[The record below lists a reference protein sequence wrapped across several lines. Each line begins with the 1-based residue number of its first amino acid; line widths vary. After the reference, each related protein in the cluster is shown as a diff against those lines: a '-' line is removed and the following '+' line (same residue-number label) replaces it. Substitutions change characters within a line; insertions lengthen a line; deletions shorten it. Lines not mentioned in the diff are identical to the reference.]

1 MMGFAVNGREP
12 GSPEKPS
19 VLVTG
24 ATGYIGGRLVPVLE
38 AAGVRL
44 RCLARQPAAL
54 ASRVS
59 PATEVVAG
67 DLLDPASLDR
77 ALAGIDVAYYL
88 VHSMGAHGD
97 YRETDRMAARNFGE
111 AARRAGVRRIV
122 YLGGLATGDEA
133 FSKHLKSRIET
144 GQVLRESGVPVVEF
158 RASVVIGSGSLSFEL
173 IRALVER
180 LPVMICPRW
189 VSTLA
194 QPIGIDDVLA
204 YLAAALQLPDGESRT
219 FEIGGADQASYG
231 DVMREYARQRGLKRV
246 MISVPLLTPRLSS
259 LWLGLVT
266 PVYARVGREL
276 IAGLKN
282 RSVVT
287 DPTALAVFPIRPIG
301 LREAIGRAIRYE
313 DRAFALTRWSD
324 ARSSGGA
331 TASPADTRFGGKLI
345 DRTPDPRGGRRGPR
359 VCSHRENWGRA
370 RLVFR
375 HVAVA
380 NQGRDR
386 PVDGRRGDASR
397 AARPE
402 APAVGDTLDF
412 WRVEAYEP
420 GRRLRL
426 AAEMKVP
433 GRAWLEFEV
442 EPVAGGAVVHQTAV
456 FEPVGLSGL
465 LYWYVLL
472 PVHALIFGGMLR
484 AIGRRAVEGDA
495 DRHRAGAGVP
505 L

>member
-1 MMGFAVNGREP
+1 VTLQKQE
-12 GSPEKPS
+12 SPEAPL
-19 VLVTG
+19 VLITG

-54 ASRVS
+54 APRTSPPTEIVS
-59 PATEVVAG
+59 G

-97 YRETDRMAARNFGE
+97 YRDTDRLAAHNFGE

-122 YLGGLATGDEA
+122 YLGGLATSDEPL
-133 FSKHLKSRIET
+133 SKHLKSRIET
-144 GQVLRESGVPVVEF
+144 GHALRESGVPIVEF
-158 RASVVIGSGSLSFEL
+158 RASVVIGSGSVSFEL

-204 YLAAALQLPDGESRT
+204 YLAAALQLPDSESRT

-231 DVMREYARQRGLKRV
+231 DLMREYARQRGLKRV

-287 DPTALAVFPIRPIG
+287 DPAALAVFPIKPVG
-301 LREAIGRAIRYE
+301 LREALGRASRYE
-313 DRAFALTRWSD
+313 DRVFALTRWSD
-324 ARSSGGA
+324 ARSSGGVI
-331 TASPADTRFGGKLI
+331 ASPADARL
-345 DRTPDPRGGRRGPR
+345 GGRLTDRR
-359 VCSHRENWGRA
+359 SI
-370 RLVFR
+370 

-380 NQGRDR
+380 ADHAFMPIARIGGNQGWYYATRLWRIRGAIDLLAGGVGMR
-386 PVDGRRGDASR
+386 RGRRD
-397 AARPE
+397 PNV
-402 APAVGDTLDF
+402 PAVGDTLDF

-442 EPVAGGAVVHQTAV
+442 VSVADGAVVHQTAV

-465 LYWYVLL
+465 IYWYALL
-472 PVHALIFGGMLR
+472 PVHALIFGGLLR
-484 AIGRRAVEGDA
+484 AIARRALS
-495 DRHRAGAGVP
+495 RS
-505 L
+505 

>member
-1 MMGFAVNGREP
+1 VTAHEPRSREGP
-12 GSPEKPS
+12 A

-24 ATGYIGGRLVPVLE
+24 STGYIGGRLVPVLE
-38 AAGVRL
+38 AEGVRL

-59 PATEVVAG
+59 PTTEIVAG
-67 DLLDPASLDR
+67 DLRDTASLDR
-77 ALAGIDVAYYL
+77 ALTGIDVAYYL
-88 VHSMGAHGD
+88 VHSMGARGD
-97 YRETDRMAARNFGE
+97 YRETDRAAARHFGE

-122 YLGGLATGDEA
+122 YLGGLATGNEA
-133 FSKHLKSRIET
+133 FSKHLRSRIET
-144 GQVLRESGVPVVEF
+144 GQALRESGVPVVEF

-204 YLAAALQLPDGESRT
+204 YLAAALQMPDSESRT
-219 FEIGGADQASYG
+219 LEIGGADQASYG

-287 DPTALAVFPIRPIG
+287 DAAALATFPIKPVG
-301 LREAIGRAIRYE
+301 LCEAISRAIRFE

-331 TASPADTRFGGKLI
+331 TPSPAGTQFRGKLV
-345 DRTPDPRGGRRGPR
+345 DRRQ
-359 VCSHRENWGRA
+359 V
-370 RLVFR
+370 
-375 HVAVA
+375 HVAVDA
-380 NQGRDR
+380 DR
-386 PVDGRRGDASR
+386 AFVPIARIGGERGWYFGTWLWRIRGAVDLVMGGVGMRRGRRD
-397 AARPE
+397 PD

-420 GRRLRL
+420 NRRLRL

-442 EPVAGGAVVHQTAV
+442 VPDVGGAVVHQTAV
-456 FEPVGLSGL
+456 FEPAGLFGL
-465 LYWYVLL
+465 AYWYGLL
-472 PVHALIFGGMLR
+472 PVHAAIFEGMLR
-484 AIGRRAVEGDA
+484 KIAQRACSGR
-495 DRHRAGAGVP
+495 DR
-505 L
+505 

>member
-1 MMGFAVNGREP
+1 MAQAPRSQERP
-12 GSPEKPS
+12 A

-59 PATEVVAG
+59 PTTEIVAG
-67 DLLDPASLDR
+67 DLLDPPSLDR
-77 ALAGIDVAYYL
+77 ALTGIDVAYYL

-97 YRETDRMAARNFGE
+97 YRETDRIAARQFGE

-122 YLGGLATGDEA
+122 YLGGLATGDEV
-133 FSKHLKSRIET
+133 FSKHLRSRIET
-144 GQVLRESGVPVVEF
+144 GQALRESGVPVVEF

-231 DVMREYARQRGLKRV
+231 DVMREYASQRDLKRV

-276 IAGLKN
+276 IEGLKN

-287 DPTALAVFPIRPIG
+287 APTALAVFPITPIG
-301 LREAIGRAIRYE
+301 LRDAISRAIRYE

-331 TASPADTRFGGKLI
+331 TPSAADARFRGKLV
-345 DRTPDPRGGRRGPR
+345 DRRQMHVPVDADRAFVPIASIGGERGWYFGTWLWKVRGAVDLLMGGVGMRRGRRDPDVPG
-359 VCSHRENWGRA
+359 
-370 RLVFR
+370 
-375 HVAVA
+375 
-380 NQGRDR
+380 
-386 PVDGRRGDASR
+386 
-397 AARPE
+397 
-402 APAVGDTLDF
+402 VGDTLDF

-420 GRRLRL
+420 NRRLRL

-442 EPVAGGAVVHQTAV
+442 VPDDGGARVYQTAV
-456 FEPVGLSGL
+456 FEPTGLSGL

-472 PVHALIFGGMLR
+472 PVHAMIFGGMLR
-484 AIGRRAVEGDA
+484 KIARRAC
-495 DRHRAGAGVP
+495 DRRE
-505 L
+505 

>member
-1 MMGFAVNGREP
+1 
-12 GSPEKPS
+12 

-38 AAGVRL
+38 AVGVRL
-44 RCLARQPAAL
+44 RCLARRPASL

-59 PATEVVAG
+59 PSTEVVEG

-77 ALAGIDVAYYL
+77 ALAGVDVAYYL

-97 YRETDRMAARNFGE
+97 YLENDRVAARNFGD

-122 YLGGLATGDEA
+122 YLGGLAGGDDA
-133 FSKHLKSRIET
+133 LSKHLKSRIET
-144 GQVLRESGVPVVEF
+144 GEVLRASGVPVIEL

-180 LPVMICPRW
+180 LPIMICPLW

-204 YLAAALQLPDGESRT
+204 YLAAARDLPGNESRT

-231 DVMREYARQRGLKRV
+231 DVMREYARQRGLTRV

-282 RSVVT
+282 PSIVT
-287 DPTALAVFPIRPIG
+287 DPAALAVFPIRPVG

-313 DRAFALTRWSD
+313 NRAFALTRWSD
-324 ARSSGGA
+324 AHSSGG
-331 TASPADTRFGGKLI
+331 TPAALADIRFGGKLT
-345 DRTPDPRGGRRGPR
+345 DRRQI
-359 VCSHRENWGRA
+359 
-370 RLVFR
+370 
-375 HVAVA
+375 HVAVDA
-380 NQGRDR
+380 DR
-386 PVDGRRGDASR
+386 AFVPIARIGGARGWYFATWLWRIRGAVDLLMGGVGMRRGRRD
-397 AARPE
+397 PE
-402 APAVGDTLDF
+402 TPIIGDTLDF

-426 AAEMKVP
+426 AAEMRLP

-442 EPVAGGAVVHQTAV
+442 EPAAGGAIVHQTAV
-456 FEPVGLSGL
+456 FEPIGLSGL
-465 LYWYVLL
+465 IYWYGLL
-472 PVHALIFGGMLR
+472 PVHAVMFRSMLR
-484 AIGRRAVEGDA
+484 AIAARAEGRA
-495 DRHRAGAGVP
+495 
-505 L
+505 

>member
-1 MMGFAVNGREP
+1 MAHDP
-12 GSPEKPS
+12 HSPEGPS

-24 ATGYIGGRLVPVLE
+24 ATGYIGGRLVPVL
-38 AAGVRL
+38 ASAGVRL
-44 RCLARQPAAL
+44 RCLARHPAAL
-54 ASRVS
+54 VSRVPPS
-59 PATEVVAG
+59 TEIVAG

-77 ALAGIDVAYYL
+77 ALTGIDVAYYL
-88 VHSMGAHGD
+88 VHSMGARGD
-97 YRETDRMAARNFGE
+97 YQDTDRVAAKNFGE

-122 YLGGLATGDEA
+122 YLGGLATGSEPL
-133 FSKHLKSRIET
+133 SKHLSSRIET
-144 GQVLRESGVPVVEF
+144 GQALRDSGVPVVEF

-173 IRALVER
+173 IRALVDR

-194 QPIGIDDVLA
+194 QPISVDDVLA
-204 YLAAALQLPDGESRT
+204 YLAAALHLPDGESRT

-231 DVMREYARQRGLKRV
+231 DVMREYARQRGLKRI

-287 DPTALAVFPIRPIG
+287 DPAALATFTVRPVG
-301 LREAIGRAIRYE
+301 LREAIGAAIRNE

-331 TASPADTRFGGKLI
+331 TASPANTRFGSKLI
-345 DRTPDPRGGRRGPR
+345 DRRQI
-359 VCSHRENWGRA
+359 
-370 RLVFR
+370 
-375 HVAVA
+375 HVAVDA
-380 NQGRDR
+380 DR
-386 PVDGRRGDASR
+386 AFVPIRRIGGQRGWYCGTWLWRIRGAADLLLGGVGMRRGRRDPDA
-397 AARPE
+397 AV
-402 APAVGDTLDF
+402 VGDTLDF

-426 AAEMKVP
+426 AAEMKLP

-442 EPVAGGAVVHQTAV
+442 VPDGAGSLVHQTAV
-456 FEPVGLSGL
+456 FEPTGLLGL
-465 LYWYVLL
+465 LYWYALL
-472 PVHALIFGGMLR
+472 PAHAVIFGGMLR
-484 AIGRRAVEGDA
+484 EIARQAQVG
-495 DRHRAGAGVP
+495 HP
-505 L
+505 

>member
-1 MMGFAVNGREP
+1 MNINDTKDQPRGTTA
-12 GSPEKPS
+12 PEKPAS
-19 VLVTG
+19 PGTPVVLITG
-24 ATGYIGGRLVPVLE
+24 ATGYIGGRLVPIVE
-38 AAGVRL
+38 RAGVRL
-44 RCLARQPAAL
+44 RCLARHPAAL

-59 PATEVVAG
+59 QTTEVVAG

-97 YRETDRMAARNFGE
+97 YRETDRVAARNFGD
-111 AARRAGVRRIV
+111 AARRAAVRRIV
-122 YLGGLATGDEA
+122 YLGGLATGAEV
-133 FSKHLKSRIET
+133 FSRHLKSRIET
-144 GQVLRESGVPVVEF
+144 GEALRASGVPVVEF

-180 LPVMICPRW
+180 LPIMICPRW

-204 YLAAALQLPDGESRT
+204 YLAAALQLPGGESRT

-287 DPTALAVFPIRPIG
+287 DPTARAVFPITPIG

-331 TASPADTRFGGKLI
+331 PPSPADTRFGGKLV
-345 DRTPDPRGGRRGPR
+345 DRRQI
-359 VCSHRENWGRA
+359 
-370 RLVFR
+370 
-375 HVAVA
+375 HVAVDA
-380 NQGRDR
+380 DR
-386 PVDGRRGDASR
+386 AFAPIARIGGERGWYFGTWLWRIRGALDLLIGGVGMRRGRRD
-397 AARPE
+397 PE
-402 APAVGDTLDF
+402 APAVGDALDF

-420 GRRLRL
+420 VRRLRL

-442 EPVAGGAVVHQTAV
+442 VPDGGGALVHQTAV
-456 FEPVGLSGL
+456 FEPAGLFGL
-465 LYWYVLL
+465 VYWYGLL
-472 PVHALIFGGMLR
+472 PVHAVVFGGLLR
-484 AIGRRAVEGDA
+484 AIAQQAESGRD
-495 DRHRAGAGVP
+495 
-505 L
+505 

>member
-1 MMGFAVNGREP
+1 MKM
-12 GSPEKPS
+12 PES
-19 VLVTG
+19 VLITG

-38 AAGVRL
+38 GAGVRL
-44 RCLARQPAAL
+44 RCLARRPAEL
-54 ASRVS
+54 TSRV
-59 PATEVVAG
+59 AKTTEVVAG
-67 DLLDPASLDR
+67 DLLEPESLER
-77 ALAGIDVAYYL
+77 ALTGVGVAYYL

-97 YRETDRMAARNFGE
+97 YLEKDRLAARNFGD

-122 YLGGLATGDEA
+122 YLGGLASGDDA
-133 FSKHLKSRIET
+133 LSKHLKSRLET
-144 GQVLRESGVPVVEF
+144 GEALRKSGVPVVEF

-180 LPVMICPRW
+180 LPIMICPRW

-204 YLAAALQLPDGESRT
+204 YLAAARDLSGSESRT

-287 DPTALAVFPIRPIG
+287 DSSALAVFPIRPVG
-301 LREAIGRAIRYE
+301 LSEAIGRAIRYE
-313 DRAFALTRWSD
+313 NRAFALTRWSD
-324 ARSSGGA
+324 ARSSGGGPRRPLDEA
-331 TASPADTRFGGKLI
+331 RFRNRLVDQRRIAVPVEADRAFDPIAKIGGARGWYFGTWLWRI
-345 DRTPDPRGGRRGPR
+345 RGAADLLVGGVGLRRGRRDPD
-359 VCSHRENWGRA
+359 V
-370 RLVFR
+370 
-375 HVAVA
+375 
-380 NQGRDR
+380 
-386 PVDGRRGDASR
+386 
-397 AARPE
+397 
-402 APAVGDTLDF
+402 PAVGDTLDF

-433 GRAWLEFEV
+433 GRAWLEFQV
-442 EPVAGGAVVHQTAV
+442 EPAAGGAIVHQTAV

-465 LYWYVLL
+465 AYWYALL
-472 PVHALIFGGMLR
+472 PVHTLMFGGMLR
-484 AIGRRAVEGDA
+484 AIARRAQ
-495 DRHRAGAGVP
+495 AGRD
-505 L
+505 

>member
-1 MMGFAVNGREP
+1 M
-12 GSPEKPS
+12 
-19 VLVTG
+19 LVTG
-24 ATGYIGGRLVPVLE
+24 ATGYIGGRLVPLLE
-38 AAGVRL
+38 ASGAVRL
-44 RCLARQPAAL
+44 RCLARRPAEL
-54 ASRVS
+54 ESRV
-59 PATEVVAG
+59 AKTTAVVEG
-67 DLLDPASLDR
+67 DLFDPASLDR
-77 ALAGIDVAYYL
+77 ALAGIDIAYYL
-88 VHSMGAHGD
+88 VHSMGTHGD
-97 YRETDRMAARNFGE
+97 YLEKDRVAARNFGE

-122 YLGGLATGDEA
+122 YLGGLASEEGGL
-133 FSKHLKSRIET
+133 SKHLRSRIET
-144 GQVLRESGVPVVEF
+144 GEVLRESGVPVVEF

-180 LPVMICPRW
+180 LPIMICPRW

-194 QPIGIDDVLA
+194 QPIGIDDLLA
-204 YLAAALQLPDGESRT
+204 YLVAALHLTGGESRT

-231 DVMREYARQRGLKRV
+231 DLMREYARQRGLKRV
-246 MISVPLLTPRLSS
+246 MISVPLLTPHLSS

-287 DPTALAVFPIRPIG
+287 DLAARSAFPVTPVG

-324 ARSSGGA
+324 ARSSGGEHR
-331 TASPADTRFGGKLI
+331 SPAETRFG
-345 DRTPDPRGGRRGPR
+345 
-359 VCSHRENWGRA
+359 S
-370 RLVFR
+370 RLVDKR
-375 HVAVA
+375 RMHVAVDP
-380 NQGRDR
+380 DR
-386 PVDGRRGDASR
+386 AFVPIAQIGGARGWYYATWLWRIRGAIDLLTGGVGMRRGRRD
-397 AARPE
+397 PNH
-402 APAVGDTLDF
+402 PAVGDTLDF

-442 EPVAGGAVVHQTAV
+442 VPADDGAFVHQTAV
-456 FEPVGLSGL
+456 FEPAGLSGL

-472 PVHALIFGGMLR
+472 PVHALIFGGLLR
-484 AIGRRAVEGDA
+484 AIARRALE
-495 DRHRAGAGVP
+495 RRE
-505 L
+505 

>member
-1 MMGFAVNGREP
+1 MSHQPESRRTPAV
-12 GSPEKPS
+12 
-19 VLVTG
+19 LLTG
-24 ATGYIGGRLVPVLE
+24 VTGYIGGRLVPVLE
-38 AAGVRL
+38 ASGVRL
-44 RCLARQPAAL
+44 RCLARRPAAL
-54 ASRVS
+54 EPRVA
-59 PATEVVAG
+59 PTTEVVAG
-67 DLLDPASLDR
+67 DLFDRASLDR

-88 VHSMGAHGD
+88 VHSMGALGD
-97 YRETDRMAARNFGE
+97 YLEKDRVAARHFGE

-122 YLGGLATGDEA
+122 YLGGLAAGDTL
-133 FSKHLKSRIET
+133 SKHLRSRIET
-144 GQVLRESGVPVVEF
+144 GQVLRDSGVPVVEF
-158 RASVVIGSGSLSFEL
+158 RASVVVGSGSLSFEL

-194 QPIGIDDVLA
+194 QPIGIDDLLA
-204 YLAAALQLPDGESRT
+204 YLVAALHLPDGESRT

-231 DVMREYARQRGLKRV
+231 DLMREYARQRGLKRL
-246 MISVPLLTPRLSS
+246 MMSVPFLTPRLSS

-287 DPTALAVFPIRPIG
+287 DPAALSVFPTRPVG
-301 LREAIGRAIRYE
+301 LREAIARAIRHE

-324 ARSSGGA
+324 ARSSGGEPPSLA
-331 TASPADTRFGGKLI
+331 EARFGSKLVDARQIHVDADADRAFAPIAKIGGDRGWYFATWLWRIRGAI
-345 DRTPDPRGGRRGPR
+345 DLLMGGVGMRRGRRDP
-359 VCSHRENWGRA
+359 N
-370 RLVFR
+370 
-375 HVAVA
+375 
-380 NQGRDR
+380 
-386 PVDGRRGDASR
+386 
-397 AARPE
+397 

-442 EPVAGGAVVHQTAV
+442 VPVADGAVVHQTAV

-465 LYWYVLL
+465 LYWYALF
-472 PVHALIFGGMLR
+472 PVHTLIFGGLLR
-484 AIGRRAVEGDA
+484 AIARRAA
-495 DRHRAGAGVP
+495 SRS
-505 L
+505 

>member
-1 MMGFAVNGREP
+1 VTLLTPSSP
-12 GSPEKPS
+12 GAPL

-38 AAGVRL
+38 RAGVRL
-44 RCLARQPAAL
+44 RCLARRPAAL
-54 ASRVS
+54 ASRVA
-59 PATEVVAG
+59 PTTEVVEG
-67 DLLDPASLDR
+67 DLLDPMSLDL
-77 ALAGIDVAYYL
+77 ALAGVDVAYYL

-97 YRETDRMAARNFGE
+97 YRETDCAAARNFGD

-122 YLGGLATGDEA
+122 YLGGLATGNDRL
-133 FSKHLKSRIET
+133 SKHLQSRIET
-144 GQVLRESGVPVVEF
+144 GDRLRASGVPVVEF

-173 IRALVER
+173 IRALVGR

-189 VSTLA
+189 VSTQA

-204 YLAAALQLPDGESRT
+204 YLTAALQLPDLESRT

-231 DVMREYARQRGLKRV
+231 DVMREYARQRGLTRIL
-246 MISVPLLTPRLSS
+246 ISVPLLTPRLSS

-266 PVYARVGREL
+266 PIYARVGREL

-301 LREAIGRAIRYE
+301 LREAIGRAMRHE

-324 ARSSGGA
+324 ARSSGGS
-331 TASPADTRFGGKLI
+331 TALPADTRFGARLI
-345 DRTPDPRGGRRGPR
+345 DRRQTYVAVEADRAFAPIARIGGERGWYFGTWLWRIRGAIDLLMGGVGMRRGRRDP
-359 VCSHRENWGRA
+359 
-370 RLVFR
+370 
-375 HVAVA
+375 
-380 NQGRDR
+380 D
-386 PVDGRRGDASR
+386 
-397 AARPE
+397 
-402 APAVGDTLDF
+402 APAVGDALDF

-426 AAEMKVP
+426 AAEMKLP

-442 EPVAGGAVVHQTAV
+442 VPDGGGTLVHQAAV
-456 FEPVGLSGL
+456 FEPAGLFGL
-465 LYWYVLL
+465 LYWYALL
-472 PVHALIFGGMLR
+472 PVHAVIFGGMLR
-484 AIGRRAVEGDA
+484 AIGRRAVAGDA
-495 DRHRAGAGVP
+495 DRHRAGAGVSCERS
-505 L
+505 

>member
-1 MMGFAVNGREP
+1 MAHEP
-12 GSPEKPS
+12 RTRVGPA

-59 PATEVVAG
+59 PTTEIVAA

-77 ALAGIDVAYYL
+77 ALMGIDVAYYL

-97 YRETDRMAARNFGE
+97 YRDTDRVAAHTFGE

-122 YLGGLATGDEA
+122 YLGGLATGDEPL
-133 FSKHLKSRIET
+133 SKHLSSRIET
-144 GQVLRESGVPVVEF
+144 GQALRDSGVPVVEF

-204 YLAAALQLPDGESRT
+204 YLAGALHLPDGESRT

-231 DVMREYARQRGLKRV
+231 DVMREYARQRGLTRIL
-246 MISVPLLTPRLSS
+246 ISVPLLTPRLSS

-287 DPTALAVFPIRPIG
+287 DPAALATFPIRPVG
-301 LREAIGRAIRYE
+301 LREAISRAIRHE

-324 ARSSGGA
+324 ARSSGGVPP
-331 TASPADTRFGGKLI
+331 SPADARFGGKLV
-345 DRTPDPRGGRRGPR
+345 DRR
-359 VCSHRENWGRA
+359 HI
-370 RLVFR
+370 
-375 HVAVA
+375 HVAVDA
-380 NQGRDR
+380 ERAFDPIVKIGGERGWYCATWLWRIRGAIDLLMGGVGMR
-386 PVDGRRGDASR
+386 RGRRD
-397 AARPE
+397 PNQL
-402 APAVGDTLDF
+402 AVGDALDF
-412 WRVEAYEP
+412 WRVDAYEP
-420 GRRLRL
+420 GQRLRL
-426 AAEMKVP
+426 AAEMKMP

-442 EPVAGGAVVHQTAV
+442 VPDAGGAVVHQTAV
-456 FEPVGLSGL
+456 FEPAGLSGL
-465 LYWYVLL
+465 LYWYGLL
-472 PVHALIFGGMLR
+472 PVHAVIFGGMLHKIAQR
-484 AIGRRAVEGDA
+484 AQGGRA
-495 DRHRAGAGVP
+495 
-505 L
+505 

>member
-1 MMGFAVNGREP
+1 M
-12 GSPEKPS
+12 
-19 VLVTG
+19 LVTG

-38 AAGVRL
+38 ASGVRL
-44 RCLARQPAAL
+44 RCLARHPGAL
-54 ASRVS
+54 ESRVS
-59 PATEVVAG
+59 PTTDVFAG
-67 DLLDPASLDR
+67 DLFDPASLDR

-97 YRETDRMAARNFGE
+97 YREKDRVAARSFGE

-122 YLGGLATGDEA
+122 YLGGLASEEGGL
-133 FSKHLKSRIET
+133 SKHLRSRIET
-144 GQVLRESGVPVVEF
+144 GEVLRESGVPVMEF

-189 VSTLA
+189 VSTLS
-194 QPIGIDDVLA
+194 QPIGIDDLVA
-204 YLAAALQLPDGESRT
+204 YLAAALHLPDEGSRT
-219 FEIGGADQASYG
+219 FEIGGADRASYG
-231 DVMREYARQRGLKRV
+231 DLMREYARQRGLKRL

-266 PVYARVGREL
+266 PIYARVGREL
-276 IAGLKN
+276 VEGLKN

-287 DPTALAVFPIRPIG
+287 DPEALSVFRIRPVG

-324 ARSSGGA
+324 ARSSAGPRKSQAEARFGSRLVDARKLHVEVGANRAFVPIAEIGGA
-331 TASPADTRFGGKLI
+331 RGWYYATWLWRVRGAIDLLSGGVGM
-345 DRTPDPRGGRRGPR
+345 RRGRRNP
-359 VCSHRENWGRA
+359 N
-370 RLVFR
+370 
-375 HVAVA
+375 
-380 NQGRDR
+380 D
-386 PVDGRRGDASR
+386 PV
-397 AARPE
+397 
-402 APAVGDTLDF
+402 VGDTLDF

-442 EPVAGGAVVHQTAV
+442 VPAGDGAFIHQTAV
-456 FEPVGLSGL
+456 FEPAGLSGL

-472 PVHALIFGGMLR
+472 PVHALIFGGLLR
-484 AIGRRAVEGDA
+484 AIARRARE
-495 DRHRAGAGVP
+495 RRE
-505 L
+505 

>member
-1 MMGFAVNGREP
+1 
-12 GSPEKPS
+12 
-19 VLVTG
+19 LVTG

-38 AAGVRL
+38 SAGVRL
-44 RCLARQPAAL
+44 RCLARQPATL
-54 ASRVS
+54 ASRV
-59 PATEVVAG
+59 AAKTEVIAG

-77 ALAGIDVAYYL
+77 ALEGIDVAYYL

-97 YRETDRMAARNFGE
+97 FRETDRLAARHFGA

-122 YLGGLATGDEA
+122 YLGGLATDDGA
-133 FSKHLKSRIET
+133 YSKHLESRIET

-158 RASVVIGSGSLSFEL
+158 RASVVIGSGSLWFEL
-173 IRALVER
+173 IRALVDR

-189 VSTLA
+189 VATLA

-204 YLAAALQLPDGESRT
+204 YLAAALQLPGSESRT

-231 DVMREYARQRGLKRV
+231 DVMREYARQRGLKRL

-282 RSVVT
+282 RSIVT
-287 DPTALAVFPIRPIG
+287 DPTALAVFPIRPVC
-301 LREAIGRAIRYE
+301 LREAIGRAIRFE

-331 TASPADTRFGGKLI
+331 TASPADTRFGGKLV
-345 DRTPDPRGGRRGPR
+345 D
-359 VCSHRENWGRA
+359 HRQI
-370 RLVFR
+370 
-375 HVAVA
+375 HVAVDA
-380 NQGRDR
+380 GRAFVPISRIGGERGWYVGTWLWRIRGALDLLVGGVGMR
-386 PVDGRRGDASR
+386 RGRRH
-397 AARPE
+397 PE
-402 APAVGDTLDF
+402 VPAVGDALDF

-420 GRRLRL
+420 NRRLRL
-426 AAEMKVP
+426 AAEMKLP

-442 EPVAGGAVVHQTAV
+442 VPDGHGAVVHQTAV
-456 FEPVGLSGL
+456 FEPAGL
-465 LYWYVLL
+465 LGLVYWYMLL
-472 PVHALIFGGMLR
+472 PVHAVIFGGMLR
-484 AIGRRAVEGDA
+484 AIAQRSEGGRE
-495 DRHRAGAGVP
+495 
-505 L
+505 

>member
-1 MMGFAVNGREP
+1 MSHHAESRSTP
-12 GSPEKPS
+12 A

-24 ATGYIGGRLVPVLE
+24 ATGYIGGRLVPLLE
-38 AAGVRL
+38 AAGIRL
-44 RCLARQPAAL
+44 RCLARRPAAL
-54 ASRVS
+54 EARV
-59 PATEVVAG
+59 AATTEVVAG
-67 DLLDPASLDR
+67 DLFDPASLDR

-97 YRETDRMAARNFGE
+97 YREKDLVAARNFGE
-111 AARRAGVRRIV
+111 AARRAAVRRIV
-122 YLGGLATGDEA
+122 YLGGLATGPEA

-144 GQVLRESGVPVVEF
+144 GQVLRECGVPVVEF

-180 LPVMICPRW
+180 LPLMICPRW

-204 YLAAALQLPDGESRT
+204 YLAAARQLPDGESRT

-231 DVMREYARQRGLKRV
+231 DLMREYARQRGLKRLMV
-246 MISVPLLTPRLSS
+246 SVPLLTPHLSS

-287 DPTALAVFPIRPIG
+287 APTARSTFPIRPVG
-301 LREAIGRAIRYE
+301 LREAIALAIRYE
-313 DRAFALTRWSD
+313 DHAFALTRWSD
-324 ARSSGGA
+324 ARSSGGEPL
-331 TASPADTRFGGKLI
+331 SPAEERFGSKL
-345 DRTPDPRGGRRGPR
+345 
-359 VCSHRENWGRA
+359 
-370 RLVFR
+370 
-375 HVAVA
+375 
-380 NQGRDR
+380 
-386 PVDGRRGDASR
+386 VDGRQMHLAVEADRAFAPIAKIGGDRGWYYATWLWRIRGAIDLLMGGVGMRRGRRDPNS
-397 AARPE
+397 
-402 APAVGDTLDF
+402 PAVGDTLDF
-412 WRVEAYEP
+412 WRVDAYEP

-442 EPVAGGAVVHQTAV
+442 VPVAEGVVVHQTAV

-465 LYWYVLL
+465 IYWYLLL
-472 PVHALIFGGMLR
+472 PVHAVIFGGLLR
-484 AIGRRAVEGDA
+484 AIGRRA
-495 DRHRAGAGVP
+495 RSRS
-505 L
+505 

>member
-1 MMGFAVNGREP
+1 MNAREP
-12 GSPEKPS
+12 RSPDTPA

-54 ASRVS
+54 RSRVS
-59 PATEVVAG
+59 PTTEVVAG

-88 VHSMGAHGD
+88 VHSMGSHGD
-97 YRETDRMAARNFGE
+97 YRDTDRTAARHFGD

-122 YLGGLATGDEA
+122 YLGGLATGDET
-133 FSKHLKSRIET
+133 FSKHLRSRIET
-144 GQVLRESGVPVVEF
+144 GEALRASGVPVVEF

-180 LPVMICPRW
+180 LPIMICPRW
-189 VSTLA
+189 VATLA

-204 YLAAALQLPDGESRT
+204 YLVAALRVPAGESRT
-219 FEIGGADQASYG
+219 FEIGGSDQASYG
-231 DVMREYARQRGLKRV
+231 DVMREYAKQRGLTRR

-287 DPTALAVFPIRPIG
+287 DPAALEVFPIRPIG
-301 LREAIGRAIRYE
+301 LREAIARAIRYE

-331 TASPADTRFGGKLI
+331 AASASARASSGRLI
-345 DRTPDPRGGRRGPR
+345 DRRQI
-359 VCSHRENWGRA
+359 
-370 RLVFR
+370 
-375 HVAVA
+375 HVAVDA
-380 NQGRDR
+380 DR
-386 PVDGRRGDASR
+386 AFAPIAKIGGSEGWYYATWLWRIRGAIDLLMGGVGMRRGRRD
-397 AARPE
+397 PDT
-402 APAVGDTLDF
+402 PAVGDALDF
-412 WRVEAYEP
+412 WRVEAFEP

-442 EPVAGGAVVHQTAV
+442 EPDGAGALVHQTAV
-456 FEPVGLSGL
+456 FEPVGLFGL

-472 PVHALIFGGMLR
+472 PVHTVIFRGMLR
-484 AIGRRAVEGDA
+484 TIAQRA
-495 DRHRAGAGVP
+495 RSVP
-505 L
+505 A

>member
-1 MMGFAVNGREP
+1 MFQETRAREGP
-12 GSPEKPS
+12 A

-38 AAGVRL
+38 AAGVPV
-44 RCLARQPAAL
+44 RCLARHPAAL

-59 PATEVVAG
+59 PATEIVAG

-77 ALAGIDVAYYL
+77 ALTGIAVAYYL

-97 YRETDRMAARNFGE
+97 YLEKDRVAARNFGD
-111 AARRAGVRRIV
+111 AARRAGIRRIV
-122 YLGGLATGDEA
+122 YLGGLATGDEVL
-133 FSKHLKSRIET
+133 SKHLRSRIET
-144 GQVLRESGVPVVEF
+144 GQMLRDSGVPVVEF

-180 LPVMICPRW
+180 LPVMICPQW

-204 YLAAALQLPDGESRT
+204 YLAAARHLPGSESRT
-219 FEIGGADQASYG
+219 FEIGGADHASYG
-231 DVMREYARQRGLKRV
+231 DVMREYARQRGLKRL

-287 DPTALAVFPIRPIG
+287 DPAALAVFPTRPVG
-301 LREAIGRAIRYE
+301 LRDAIGRAIRYE

-331 TASPADTRFGGKLI
+331 TTLPADARFGGKLI
-345 DRTPDPRGGRRGPR
+345 DARRIRVAVDADRAFVPIAGIGGQRGWYCWTWLWRIRGAIDLLMGGVGMRRGRRDP
-359 VCSHRENWGRA
+359 
-370 RLVFR
+370 
-375 HVAVA
+375 
-380 NQGRDR
+380 D
-386 PVDGRRGDASR
+386 
-397 AARPE
+397 
-402 APAVGDTLDF
+402 APAVGDALDF

-442 EPVAGGAVVHQTAV
+442 VPDGNGALVHQTAV
-456 FEPVGLSGL
+456 FEPTGLSGR
-465 LYWYVLL
+465 LYWYLLL
-472 PVHALIFGGMLR
+472 PVHAVIFGGMLR
-484 AIGRRAVEGDA
+484 KIAQRAQGGRT
-495 DRHRAGAGVP
+495 
-505 L
+505 

>member
-1 MMGFAVNGREP
+1 MSR
-12 GSPEKPS
+12 GSAEAPL

-24 ATGYIGGRLVPVLE
+24 ATGYIGGRLVPALE
-38 AAGVRL
+38 GAGVRL
-44 RCLARQPAAL
+44 RCLARRPAAL

-59 PATEVVAG
+59 QTTQVVAG

-77 ALAGIDVAYYL
+77 ALAGVDVAYYL

-97 YRETDRMAARNFGE
+97 YLDTDREAARNFGS

-133 FSKHLKSRIET
+133 LSKHLKSRIET
-144 GQVLRESGVPVVEF
+144 GEVLRASGVPVVEF

-204 YLAAALQLPDGESRT
+204 YLAAALQLPDSESRT
-219 FEIGGADQASYG
+219 FEIGGADRASYG
-231 DVMREYARQRGLKRV
+231 DVMREYARQRGLRRV
-246 MISVPLLTPRLSS
+246 MIPVPLLTPRLSS

-276 IAGLKN
+276 IEGLKN
-282 RSVVT
+282 PSIVT
-287 DPTALAVFPIRPIG
+287 DPAALALFPVRPIG
-301 LREAIGRAIRYE
+301 LREAISRAIRYE
-313 DRAFALTRWSD
+313 NRAFALTRWSD

-331 TASPADTRFGGKLI
+331 PSSPADTRL
-345 DRTPDPRGGRRGPR
+345 GGRLADRR
-359 VCSHRENWGRA
+359 QI
-370 RLVFR
+370 
-375 HVAVA
+375 HVAVSA
-380 NQGRDR
+380 DR
-386 PVDGRRGDASR
+386 AFTPIAGIGGERGWYFATWLWRVRGAIDLMVGGVGMRRGRRD
-397 AARPE
+397 PDT
-402 APAVGDTLDF
+402 PAVGGTLDF

-426 AAEMKVP
+426 AAEMKLP
-433 GRAWLEFEV
+433 GRAWLEFDV
-442 EPVAGGAVVHQTAV
+442 EPAAGGAIVHQTAV

-465 LYWYVLL
+465 VYWYALL
-472 PVHALIFGGMLR
+472 PVHTVIFAGMLR
-484 AIGRRAVEGDA
+484 AIARRAQGSPD
-495 DRHRAGAGVP
+495 
-505 L
+505 